1 MLGLPNGTLFLWAKR
16 LLLLLHSKT
25 GTLLLRLFFSFL
37 PCLTAGLAYYIA
49 LKYAPERTQVLK
61 LVYEEEFRRAADTN
75 RENVSSRFVPK
86 VGLVGG
92 GY

>member
-1 MLGLPNGTLFLWAKR
+1 MLKG
-16 LLLLLHSKT
+16 
-25 GTLLLRLFFSFL
+25 
-37 PCLTAGLAYYIA
+37 
-49 LKYAPERTQVLK
+49 
-61 LVYEEEFRRAADTN
+61 VYEEEFRRAADTN